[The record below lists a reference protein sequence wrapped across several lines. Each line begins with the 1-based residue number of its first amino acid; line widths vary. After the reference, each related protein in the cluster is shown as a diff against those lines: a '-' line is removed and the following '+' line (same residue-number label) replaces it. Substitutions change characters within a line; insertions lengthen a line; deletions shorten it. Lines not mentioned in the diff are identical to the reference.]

1 MNNKMMEHKAG
12 ETAEA
17 ETSSQ
22 TAFDKPIQGEAAR
35 QEYDKSE
42 NDKARKM
49 IFGGDDRRD
58 GKHAYRKS
66 GHLLHRV
73 FHVLTKRQKRVMV
86 ILFAMMVVGAA
97 LETIGTSL
105 ILPLITAAT
114 SPESVSGNKYMRMIS
129 EHWHL
134 ESVNQFL
141 ILIIIALIIVFIAK
155 NLYLFFMY
163 YAQYRFVYNG
173 QYNTSRVLFKEILH
187 RPYEFFLDASTP
199 LVIQHIVSDVNGTY
213 NLILTYL
220 QLFTELIVFVFLIAL
235 SLAVSPVMTLMMGF
249 FIGLVLLINRKFFSP
264 MLRRFG
270 QEVKDNQALQT
281 KWLLQS
287 MNGIKETKVL
297 NKEHYF
303 ASQFEISAGR
313 LNQIQQM
320 QQTFSNVPR
329 LSIETVM
336 IVGILAM
343 LGIFLG
349 SGSESGTG
357 SMIGQVGVL
366 AMVAVRIMPSANRVV
381 SCLNNISYYEPAFL
395 DVEDI
400 IQHAHTLEKEKHYE
414 NEENAEPIRFTKEVK
429 LEDITYHYPG
439 KEDVDILKN
448 ASLIIPKG
456 KSIGLVGPSGAGKST
471 TVDLILGLLAPQAG
485 KITVDGEDIR
495 NNLSGWYKDIGYVP
509 QLMYM
514 LDDTIRRNV
523 AYGVPDDQIDDEK
536 VWKALKQ
543 AQIDDFVRSQK
554 YGLDSGIGERGVRI
568 SGGQRQRI
576 GIARALYNDPEIMIF
591 DEATSALD
599 NDTETAIM
607 EAIEA
612 LHGKK
617 TLIIVAH
624 RLTTIQNCD
633 YVYRVDHQ
641 GFTLQEDLGRGQP
654 LRGQAD

>member
-1 MNNKMMEHKAG
+1 
-12 ETAEA
+12 
-17 ETSSQ
+17 
-22 TAFDKPIQGEAAR
+22 
-35 QEYDKSE
+35 
-42 NDKARKM
+42 
-49 IFGGDDRRD
+49 
-58 GKHAYRKS
+58 
-66 GHLLHRV
+66 
-73 FHVLTKRQKRVMV
+73 
-86 ILFAMMVVGAA
+86 
-97 LETIGTSL
+97 
-105 ILPLITAAT
+105 
-114 SPESVSGNKYMRMIS
+114 
-129 EHWHL
+129 
-134 ESVNQFL
+134 
-141 ILIIIALIIVFIAK
+141 
-155 NLYLFFMY
+155 
-163 YAQYRFVYNG
+163 
-173 QYNTSRVLFKEILH
+173 
-187 RPYEFFLDASTP
+187 
-199 LVIQHIVSDVNGTY
+199 
-213 NLILTYL
+213 
-220 QLFTELIVFVFLIAL
+220 
-235 SLAVSPVMTLMMGF
+235 
-249 FIGLVLLINRKFFSP
+249 
-264 MLRRFG
+264 
-270 QEVKDNQALQT
+270 
-281 KWLLQS
+281 

>member
-1 MNNKMMEHKAG
+1 
-12 ETAEA
+12 
-17 ETSSQ
+17 
-22 TAFDKPIQGEAAR
+22 
-35 QEYDKSE
+35 
-42 NDKARKM
+42 
-49 IFGGDDRRD
+49 
-58 GKHAYRKS
+58 
-66 GHLLHRV
+66 
-73 FHVLTKRQKRVMV
+73 
-86 ILFAMMVVGAA
+86 
-97 LETIGTSL
+97 
-105 ILPLITAAT
+105 
-114 SPESVSGNKYMRMIS
+114 
-129 EHWHL
+129 
-134 ESVNQFL
+134 
-141 ILIIIALIIVFIAK
+141 
-155 NLYLFFMY
+155 
-163 YAQYRFVYNG
+163 
-173 QYNTSRVLFKEILH
+173 
-187 RPYEFFLDASTP
+187 
-199 LVIQHIVSDVNGTY
+199 
-213 NLILTYL
+213 
-220 QLFTELIVFVFLIAL
+220 
-235 SLAVSPVMTLMMGF
+235 
-249 FIGLVLLINRKFFSP
+249 
-264 MLRRFG
+264 
-270 QEVKDNQALQT
+270 
-281 KWLLQS
+281 
-287 MNGIKETKVL
+287 
-297 NKEHYF
+297 
-303 ASQFEISAGR
+303 
-313 LNQIQQM
+313 M

-349 SGSESGTG
+349 NGSESGTG

-395 DVEDI
+395 D
-400 IQHAHTLEKEKHYE
+400 AHTLEKEKHYE

-523 AYGVPDDQIDDEK
+523 AYGVPDDQIDDD
-536 VWKALKQ
+536 WKALKQ

-624 RLTTIQNCD
+624 RLTTILRLCIPRRSSGL
-633 YVYRVDHQ
+633 YAA
-641 GFTLQEDLGRGQP
+641 GRSGPRPAAARTGGLKGQM
-654 LRGQAD
+654 Q